1 MQTLA
6 IPCYSGV
13 YVGWGDGKEGY
24 SSHWG
29 IDEPNIAQRCRSSRP
44 WTCEGTPQGAMPA
57 WSPCP
62 GSLCLALGLDWRV
75 YASRSCKKLTLM
87 VENSAKRWTDI
98 SILIIPLLQWLG
110 DVWWCHS
117 QVCKLAHQKQLLR
130 MNGFWMSNGSIFR
143 RTRTS
148 GFGHDKPSILWVP
161 YFDTDT
167 SVKWSAW
174 MAWRAGYCCRHIL
187 LQAFTSS
194 QTTSNN
200 IPSKILGLG
209 GTDQHGSPYTTLH
222 VSWPSSN
229 RSAQLL
235 LPHFP
240 WTAGRS
246 DCPRSCGMNLFTRWA
261 LSILKCLECWN
272 QRLNSTAWA
281 ARQQGAQRNTIRYNQ
296 IQR

>member
-174 MAWRAGYCCRHIL
+174 MAWRAGYCCRHSL
-187 LQAFTSS
+187 LHKQH
-194 QTTSNN
+194 QTTS
-200 IPSKILGLG
+200 PARFLGLVALINMAPL
-209 GTDQHGSPYTTLH
+209 TLPYTSLDPPQIDP
-222 VSWPSSN
+222 PSFCCHTF
-229 RSAQLL
+229 REPLGAAIVQGLAG
-235 LPHFP
+235 
-240 WTAGRS
+240 WTCS
-246 DCPRSCGMNLFTRWA
+246 PDE
-261 LSILKCLECWN
+261 LSP
-272 QRLNSTAWA
+272 S
-281 ARQQGAQRNTIRYNQ
+281 
-296 IQR
+296 